1 MNLGRRHALCCGAA
15 LGAGLFSSLLATPA
29 QAALRNPCRGALPPA
44 LAQHPVVLQAFE
56 GINAERLVDTHAHL
70 LGNGDSGSG
79 CTVHESMHQWWR
91 PTEVLRRRAILN
103 AACVEADAP
112 SIDRAYVQRLQE
124 LAAGFPAGARWWLY
138 AFDRAHDNA
147 GQPDAEHTTFHVP
160 NAYAERIARE
170 NPGRFEWVASVH
182 PYREDAVPAL
192 AAALDAGAVAL
203 KWLPSAMNIDLADA
217 RCKPVYELLAR
228 RGVPVVVHC
237 GEEKA
242 VPGAEQDAYGNPLA
256 VRAPLALGVRVIV
269 AHCASLGRARDTERR
284 SAPLVPAFDL
294 FARLM
299 DEPAHR
305 GLLFG
310 DLSAVFQRN
319 REPAVWQAVLQRR
332 DWHARLLHGS
342 DHPLPGLMPLF
353 SPPALVKVG
362 LLAEADAP
370 VLQAV
375 REHNALL
382 FDFMLKRRLRWQGQG
397 LPSAVFEAAA
407 LSPRPATVAGG

>member
-1 MNLGRRHALCCGAA
+1 
-15 LGAGLFSSLLATPA
+15 
-29 QAALRNPCRGALPPA
+29 
-44 LAQHPVVLQAFE
+44 
-56 GINAERLVDTHAHL
+56 
-70 LGNGDSGSG
+70 
-79 CTVHESMHQWWR
+79 
-91 PTEVLRRRAILN
+91 
-103 AACVEADAP
+103 
-112 SIDRAYVQRLQE
+112 
-124 LAAGFPAGARWWLY
+124 
-138 AFDRAHDNA
+138 
-147 GQPDAEHTTFHVP
+147 
-160 NAYAERIARE
+160 
-170 NPGRFEWVASVH
+170 
-182 PYREDAVPAL
+182 
-192 AAALDAGAVAL
+192 
-203 KWLPSAMNIDLADA
+203 
-217 RCKPVYELLAR
+217 
-228 RGVPVVVHC
+228 VVVHC

-353 SPPALVKVG
+353 SPPALVKAG
-362 LLAEADAP
+362 LLAEADVP